1 MEIIMRLP
9 IISIIG
15 LAIVALAAG
24 CDHAKSPQ
32 AAANDIAAAKQSAA
46 QEVSE
51 AHREAAK
58 DINGASK
65 DLQDKSSE
73 LADANAKAGY
83 DVAVARADGDHKIAI
98 QECMTHEGDGQKLC
112 KDRADADYDAAKA
125 NAKATR
131 AANKQQ

>member
-1 MEIIMRLP
+1 MEIVMRLP

-73 LADANAKAGY
+73 LADANAKGAY
-83 DVAVARADGDHKIAI
+83 EVAVARADGDHKIAI
-98 QECMTHEGDGQKLC
+98 QECMRHEGDGQKLC

-131 AANKQQ
+131 TAQQQ